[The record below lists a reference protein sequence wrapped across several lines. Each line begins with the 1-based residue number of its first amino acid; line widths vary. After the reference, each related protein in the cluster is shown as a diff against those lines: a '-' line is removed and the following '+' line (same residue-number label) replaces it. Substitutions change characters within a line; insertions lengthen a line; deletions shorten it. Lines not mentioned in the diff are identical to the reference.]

1 MEDASQPV
9 VTCAC
14 PHVDQNDARCGAMFS
29 LGRIDRV
36 FAMCMDGYRRCPIY
50 HLLTREER
58 LERARLLPSW
68 GEPVPSMA
76 GNRLNGGYVE
86 VRIDHE
92 AVRNAIPRL
101 PGRLHKAA
109 S

>member
-1 MEDASQPV
+1 MEDAGQPV

-14 PHVDQNDARCGAMFS
+14 PHVDQNDSRCGAMFS

-58 LERARLLPSW
+58 LERARLGPSW
-68 GEPVPSMA
+68 DEPVRSIAPS
-76 GNRLNGGYVE
+76 RLNGGYVE

-92 AVRNAIPRL
+92 AVRNAIAHV
-101 PGRLHKAA
+101 PGRIRKAA